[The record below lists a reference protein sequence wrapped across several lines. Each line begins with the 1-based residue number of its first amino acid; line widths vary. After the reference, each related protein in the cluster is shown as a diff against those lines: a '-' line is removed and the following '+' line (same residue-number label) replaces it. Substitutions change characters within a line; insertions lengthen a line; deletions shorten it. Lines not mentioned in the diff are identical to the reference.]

1 MKKQW
6 ILVANGSL
14 ARIFSRTSAG
24 DPLRALEAIDFP
36 EGRLKAAELQ
46 RDRQGHESSDNSSA
60 AAHFEPRTSA
70 HQKVRHQFARELAER
85 LEEGLVDSEYE
96 TLWLIASS
104 PFLGDVK
111 AALSKPVSH
120 RLQWVHEA
128 DFTSLD
134 VGTLEHRLRELHKP
148 AR

>member
-1 MKKQW
+1 LVALNLKGHAMKKQW

-14 ARIFSRTSAG
+14 ALIFSVTSAG
-24 DPLRALEAIDFP
+24 DPLVALETIDFP
-36 EGRLKAAELQ
+36 EGRLKAAELE

-96 TLWLIASS
+96 TLWPLPGRRQGGLEQAGVPPASM
-104 PFLGDVK
+104 G
-111 AALSKPVSH
+111 A
-120 RLQWVHEA
+120 
-128 DFTSLD
+128 
-134 VGTLEHRLRELHKP
+134 
-148 AR
+148 